1 MIALQELKNEVKN
14 LPKQDF
20 NQFRNWFLD
29 YENNKWDKEIEEDI
43 YSGKLDDIMNNAKKD
58 FKNGKYETL

>member
-1 MIALQELKNEVKN
+1 MIALQELENEVKN

-20 NQFRNWFLD
+20 SQFRNWFLD

-58 FKNGKYETL
+58 FQNGKYETL

>member
-1 MIALQELKNEVKN
+1 MIELQELENEVKN

-29 YENNKWDKEIEEDI
+29 YENSNWDKEIEEDI

>member
-1 MIALQELKNEVKN
+1 MIALQELENEVKN

-29 YENNKWDKEIEEDI
+29 YENSKWDKEIEEDI